1 MKSKMRNFIFRFFFM
16 KKLLFIVF
24 LAISSVAY
32 ATHNRAGEISYTHV
46 SGLTYEVT
54 VTTYTKDSSPA
65 DRPEL
70 AISWGDNSPMDSLT
84 RLSGTLLGNDI
95 KKNIYVGQHTYPG
108 PSPTPYTISVEDP
121 NRNEDII
128 NIPNSVNIVFY
139 LETQLYINPFQ
150 GVNNSP
156 QLLNPPIDNACV
168 NQIYIHNPGAVD
180 SDGDSLYYSID
191 RSRAQGGVQIPGYT
205 LPNASNFLTIN
216 SSNGDLIWNAPT
228 MVGEYNIAILI
239 EEFRNGKRIGA
250 ILRDMQIKVVAG
262 CPPPP
267 NITAVADTCI
277 VAGNTLNINVT
288 ATGSSA
294 VTLTSTGIPYNLP
307 NSAIFQQTTAPSTAT
322 SGLFNWATNCSNVRK
337 TPYYVSFK
345 ATDSYTPNLVDY
357 QTTTI
362 RVIGPKI
369 QNLTTTVQPNS
380 IKLDWSPTCTNAIGY
395 HVYRRRGNSTWNP
408 STCETGIPT
417 IAGYQYI
424 GQTSSVNDT
433 SYTDNNQGQGLI
445 PGEDY
450 CYRVYAIYPD
460 GAKSIASDEA
470 CGQLKKNVPII
481 THVSVNS
488 TDISTG
494 DIYVEWSKPTEHDTN
509 IYPGPYRYLI
519 YRGTQNSTN
528 MVLIDSTASINDTTY
543 TDINLNTKDFQYYYR
558 IDIYNLTNNT
568 RELMGK
574 STVASSIYLTLIPSD
589 NQLTLVWN
597 ENVPWANTQHVIYKQ
612 NPITLNFDSL
622 DITSNATY
630 IDSGLSNLTTYCYKV
645 KSIGGYSSPNIISP
659 IINYSQEICGEP
671 VDNVIPCPPVL
682 TVDADCEL
690 QQNELNWQTF
700 FSTCADDVLSFN
712 IYKKDSLEGEYE
724 LIATINDNNVSNYL
738 HTNLF
743 SIAGCYVITGIDSV
757 GNESVFSDSVCV
769 DNCPSYNLPNIFT
782 PGGDGMND
790 FFQAFPFKYVSSIDL
805 EVYNRWGQVIYQ
817 TTEPDFKWD
826 GTHQESGTT
835 VPDGTYY
842 YLCKVNEIT
851 LEGIKPRL
859 IKGFVTLLRNKGI
872 SKP

>member
-1 MKSKMRNFIFRFFFM
+1 MN
-16 KKLLFIVF
+16 KLLLIF
-24 LAISSVAY
+24 LLVISATVY
-32 ATHNRAGEISYTHV
+32 ATHNRAGEITYTHV
-46 SGLTYEVT
+46 SGLTYEIT
-54 VTTYTKDSSPA
+54 VTTYTRDQSPA

-70 AISWGDNSPMDSLT
+70 PISWGDNSPVDSID
-84 RLSGTLLGNDI
+84 RISKVFLGNDI
-95 KKNIYVGQHTYPG
+95 NKNIYVGRHTYPG
-108 PSPTPYTISVEDP
+108 PSPTPYTISIEDP
-121 NRNEDII
+121 NRNENIV

-150 GVNNSP
+150 GINNSP
-156 QLLNPPIDNACV
+156 VLLNPPIDNACV

-180 SDGDSLYYSID
+180 PDGDSLYYSID
-191 RSRAQGGVQIPGYT
+191 RSRAQGGTLIPGYT

-216 SSNGDLIWNAPT
+216 SANGDLIWNTPT
-228 MVGEYNIAILI
+228 MAGEFNIAILI
-239 EEFRNGKRIGA
+239 EEFRNGQRIGA
-250 ILRDMQIKVVAG
+250 ILRDMQITVYPN

-267 NITAVADTCI
+267 NITTVSDTCI
-277 VAGNTLNINVT
+277 IAGDFLGFNIF

-294 VTLTSTGIPYNLP
+294 VTLTSTGIPYSLP
-307 NSAIFQQTTAPSTAT
+307 NAANFQQVTAPSTST
-322 SGLFNWATNCSNVRK
+322 TGTFTWSTNCSNVRK

-345 ATDSYTPNLVDY
+345 ATDSHTANLVDY

-380 IKLDWSPTCTNAIGY
+380 IKLDWSPTCSNAIGY

-408 STCETGIPT
+408 STCETGIPP

-433 SYTDNNQGQGLI
+433 TYTDNNQGQGLI

-470 CGQLKKNVPII
+470 CGQLEKNVPII

-488 TDISTG
+488 TDVSTG
-494 DIYVEWSKPTEHDTN
+494 DIYVEWSKPTDHNTT

-519 YRGTQNSTN
+519 YRGVQSTSN
-528 MVLIDSTASINDTTY
+528 MVLIDSTATINDTTY

-558 IDIYNLTNNT
+558 VDIYNLTNGT
-568 RELMGK
+568 RELMGQ
-574 STVASSIYLTLIPSD
+574 STVASSIYLTLVPSD

-597 ENVPWANTQHVIYKQ
+597 ENVPWTNTQHVIYRQ
-612 NPITLNFDSL
+612 NTTTLLFDSL

-630 IDSGLSNLTTYCYKV
+630 TDTGLSNLTTYCYKV
-645 KSIGGYSSPNIISP
+645 KSIGGYSSPDIVFP
-659 IINYSQEICGEP
+659 IINYSQEICGQP
-671 VDNVIPCPPVL
+671 IDNVKPCPPIL
-682 TVDADCEL
+682 TINADCDL
-690 QQNELNWQTF
+690 QQNELNWQTSF
-700 FSTCADDVLSFN
+700 GSCADDVLSFN
-712 IYKKDSLEGEYE
+712 LYKKDSLDGDYV
-724 LIATINDNNVSNYL
+724 LIATINDNNISNYL
-738 HTNLF
+738 HSNLF

-757 GNESVFSDSVCV
+757 GNESAFSDSVCV
-769 DNCPSYNLPNIFT
+769 DNCPNYDLPNIFT

-790 FFQAFPFKYVSSIDL
+790 FFQAFPFKYIGSIDL
-805 EVYNRWGQVIYQ
+805 EIFNRWGQVIYKA
-817 TTEPDFKWD
+817 TEPDFKWD
-826 GTHQESGTT
+826 GTHKDNGAD

-842 YLCKVNEIT
+842 YLCKVNELT
-851 LEGIKPRL
+851 LEGTKPRI
-859 IKGFVTLLRNKGI
+859 IKGFVTLLRNKGV